1 MATKSHFKQLAGQLE
16 QTPGVFFTVKLVT
29 QVKEKALFVGEH
41 VRALGSVQTTQFYPF
56 SKAKP
61 GKQLLQIELLPV
73 EQALHED
80 MHLTG
85 TPLTKE

>member
-61 GKQLLQIELLPV
+61 K
-73 EQALHED
+73 
-80 MHLTG
+80 
-85 TPLTKE
+85 

>member
-1 MATKSHFKQLAGQLE
+1 MSHFKQLAAQLE
-16 QTPGVFFTVKLVT
+16 QTPGVFFTLKPNL
-29 QVKEKALFVGEH
+29 QVKEKSLFVGEH
-41 VRALGSVQTTQFYPF
+41 VRALGSAQPTQFYPF

-85 TPLTKE
+85 IPFTKI